1 MIKDGNYFTAN
12 VTLPSDSIVYIT
24 YKFVSESAIDDNNL
38 QWWDIF
44 LYDNTGKELEGGH
57 YQKALSSLFSYDLK
71 RKMDVSDAR
80 KELEKEIELYPDNIF
95 ALQTKWLNDIKVSN
109 EDTSVVKDVQE
120 KLRSAYEKWKTDE
133 EATHYIAYAAD
144 YAKMT
149 GLLNVIRDYYS
160 IKSPKGKVI
169 RLIRYFEALRE
180 KDPDKKIP
188 LLKKYLEDFDN
199 ADPQTKDIIIGN
211 IYDALNQKQDRD
223 GLRKFF
229 KEYKFDDIYYYIN
242 IGEIEFSN
250 GNNIKE
256 FKKWWDDSYA
266 IHLLGRDILKFHAIY
281 WPAMLIAGGIKLPD
295 QEFIHGFFTINNQ
308 KMSKTLGNVIDPN
321 KLVDKFG
328 ADAARYLLLSQFP
341 FGSDGNI
348 QETKFEEQYNSN
360 LANGLGNL
368 IERTFALL
376 RKYNYKAHPLKS
388 ATKEFENNFKKHE
401 EEYYYC
407 MNNLDLF
414 KALENAFSLTREI
427 DKYINKKKPWS
438 IPLDKPK
445 EINTILTNLL
455 SGLSKIVVFLEP
467 FIPFKLD
474 LVKKRI
480 NEGDFSKINLF
491 PRIVK

>member
-1 MIKDGNYFTAN
+1 MISMINKNRILITTPIYYVNDKPHIGHAYT
-12 VTLPSDSIVYIT
+12 TLAADVLARFFRTQGKEVFFLTGTDEHGSKIA
-24 YKFVSESAIDDNNL
+24 ESA
-38 QWWDIF
+38 
-44 LYDNTGKELEGGH
+44 E
-57 YQKALSSLFSYDLK
+57 
-71 RKMDVSDAR
+71 KM
-80 KELEKEIELYPDNIF
+80 
-95 ALQTKWLNDIKVSN
+95 
-109 EDTSVVKDVQE
+109 
-120 KLRSAYEKWKTDE
+120 
-133 EATHYIAYAAD
+133 
-144 YAKMT
+144 
-149 GLLNVIRDYYS
+149 G
-160 IKSPKGKVI
+160 KSPKQLCNENSQLYKEAWRNLNVKYD
-169 RLIRYFEALRE
+169 YFTRTT
-180 KDPDKKIP
+180 DKKHEKAVKKFVEQLKEKGAIYERNYEGLYCIGCEKFLISQELINGLCLYHKTKP
-188 LLKKYLEDFDN
+188 QKISEKNYFFQLKNYLKKVEKAIINNKLEIQPFSAKQEVLGLFKQNLDDFSISRQKERVKWGIEVPFDSE
-199 ADPQTKDIIIGN
+199 QT
-211 IYDALNQKQDRD
+211 IYVWIDALVN
-223 GLRKFF
+223 
-229 KEYKFDDIYYYIN
+229 YISA
-242 IGEIEFSN
+242 IGY

-321 KLVDKFG
+321 KLLDKFG

-438 IPLDKPK
+438 IPLDKSK

-467 FIPFKLD
+467 FIPSKLD

>member
-1 MIKDGNYFTAN
+1 MINKNRILITTPIYYVNDKPHIGHAYT
-12 VTLPSDSIVYIT
+12 TLAADVLARFFRTQGKEVFFLTGTDEHGSKIA
-24 YKFVSESAIDDNNL
+24 ESA
-38 QWWDIF
+38 
-44 LYDNTGKELEGGH
+44 E
-57 YQKALSSLFSYDLK
+57 
-71 RKMDVSDAR
+71 KM
-80 KELEKEIELYPDNIF
+80 
-95 ALQTKWLNDIKVSN
+95 
-109 EDTSVVKDVQE
+109 
-120 KLRSAYEKWKTDE
+120 
-133 EATHYIAYAAD
+133 
-144 YAKMT
+144 
-149 GLLNVIRDYYS
+149 G
-160 IKSPKGKVI
+160 KSPKQLCNENSQLYKEAWRNLNVKYD
-169 RLIRYFEALRE
+169 YFTRTT
-180 KDPDKKIP
+180 DKKHEKAVKKFVEQLKEKGAIYERNYEGLYCIGCEKFLISQELINGLCLYHKTKP
-188 LLKKYLEDFDN
+188 QKISEKNYFFQLKNYLKKVEKAIINNKLEIQPFSAKQEVLGLFKQNLDDFSISRQKERVKWGIEVPFDSE
-199 ADPQTKDIIIGN
+199 QT
-211 IYDALNQKQDRD
+211 IYVWIDALVN
-223 GLRKFF
+223 
-229 KEYKFDDIYYYIN
+229 YISA
-242 IGEIEFSN
+242 IGY

-256 FKKWWDDSYA
+256 FKKWWDDSYV

-348 QETKFEEQYNSN
+348 QEIKFEEQYNSN

-438 IPLDKPK
+438 IPLDKSK

-467 FIPFKLD
+467 FIPSKLD

>member
-1 MIKDGNYFTAN
+1 MISMINKNRILITTPIYYVNDKPHIGHAYT
-12 VTLPSDSIVYIT
+12 TLAADVLARFFRTQGKEVFFLTGTDEHGSKIA
-24 YKFVSESAIDDNNL
+24 ESA
-38 QWWDIF
+38 
-44 LYDNTGKELEGGH
+44 E
-57 YQKALSSLFSYDLK
+57 
-71 RKMDVSDAR
+71 KM
-80 KELEKEIELYPDNIF
+80 
-95 ALQTKWLNDIKVSN
+95 
-109 EDTSVVKDVQE
+109 
-120 KLRSAYEKWKTDE
+120 
-133 EATHYIAYAAD
+133 
-144 YAKMT
+144 
-149 GLLNVIRDYYS
+149 G
-160 IKSPKGKVI
+160 KSPKQLCNENSQLYKEAWRNLNVKYD
-169 RLIRYFEALRE
+169 YFTRTT
-180 KDPDKKIP
+180 DKKHEKAVKKFVEQLKEKGAIYERNYEGLYCIGCEKFLISQELINGLCLYHKTKP
-188 LLKKYLEDFDN
+188 QKISEKNYFFQLKNYLKKVEKAIINNKLEIQPFSAKQEVLGLFKQNLDDFSISRQKERVKWGIEVPFDSE
-199 ADPQTKDIIIGN
+199 QT
-211 IYDALNQKQDRD
+211 IYVWIDALVN
-223 GLRKFF
+223 
-229 KEYKFDDIYYYIN
+229 YISA
-242 IGEIEFSN
+242 IGY

-256 FKKWWDDSYA
+256 FKKWWDDSYV

-321 KLVDKFG
+321 KLLDKFG

-438 IPLDKPK
+438 IPLDKSK

-467 FIPFKLD
+467 FIPSKLD

>member
-1 MIKDGNYFTAN
+1 MINKNRILITTPIYYVNDKPHIGHAYT
-12 VTLPSDSIVYIT
+12 TLAADVLARFFRTQGKEVFFLTGTDEHGSKIA
-24 YKFVSESAIDDNNL
+24 ESAENM
-38 QWWDIF
+38 
-44 LYDNTGKELEGGH
+44 G
-57 YQKALSSLFSYDLK
+57 
-71 RKMDVSDAR
+71 
-80 KELEKEIELYPDNIF
+80 
-95 ALQTKWLNDIKVSN
+95 
-109 EDTSVVKDVQE
+109 
-120 KLRSAYEKWKTDE
+120 
-133 EATHYIAYAAD
+133 
-144 YAKMT
+144 
-149 GLLNVIRDYYS
+149 
-160 IKSPKGKVI
+160 KSPKQLCNENSQLYKEAWRNLNVKYD
-169 RLIRYFEALRE
+169 YFTRTT
-180 KDPDKKIP
+180 DKKHEKAVKKFVEQLKEKGAIYERNYEGLYCIGCEKFLISQELINGLCLYHKTKP
-188 LLKKYLEDFDN
+188 QKISEKNYFFQLKNYLKKVEKAIINNKLEIQPFSAKQEVLGLFKQNLDDFSISRQKERVKWGIEVPFDSE
-199 ADPQTKDIIIGN
+199 QT
-211 IYDALNQKQDRD
+211 IYVWIDALVN
-223 GLRKFF
+223 
-229 KEYKFDDIYYYIN
+229 YISA
-242 IGEIEFSN
+242 IGY

-256 FKKWWDDSYA
+256 FKKWWDDSYV

-438 IPLDKPK
+438 IPLDKSK

-467 FIPFKLD
+467 FIPSKLD

>member
-1 MIKDGNYFTAN
+1 MINKNRILITTPIYYVNDKPHIGHAYT
-12 VTLPSDSIVYIT
+12 TLAADVLARFFRTQGKEVFFLTGTDEHGSKIA
-24 YKFVSESAIDDNNL
+24 ESA
-38 QWWDIF
+38 
-44 LYDNTGKELEGGH
+44 E
-57 YQKALSSLFSYDLK
+57 
-71 RKMDVSDAR
+71 KM
-80 KELEKEIELYPDNIF
+80 
-95 ALQTKWLNDIKVSN
+95 
-109 EDTSVVKDVQE
+109 
-120 KLRSAYEKWKTDE
+120 
-133 EATHYIAYAAD
+133 
-144 YAKMT
+144 
-149 GLLNVIRDYYS
+149 G
-160 IKSPKGKVI
+160 KSPKQLCNENSQLYKEAWRNLNVKYD
-169 RLIRYFEALRE
+169 YFTRTT
-180 KDPDKKIP
+180 DKKHEKAVKKFVEQLKEKGAIYERNYEGLYCIGCEKFLISQELINGLCLYHKTKP
-188 LLKKYLEDFDN
+188 QKISEKNYFFQLKNCLKKVEKAIINNKLEIQPFSAKQEVLGLFKQNLDDFSISRQKERVKWGIEVPFDSE
-199 ADPQTKDIIIGN
+199 QT
-211 IYDALNQKQDRD
+211 IYVWIDALVN
-223 GLRKFF
+223 
-229 KEYKFDDIYYYIN
+229 YISA
-242 IGEIEFSN
+242 IGY

-256 FKKWWDDSYA
+256 FKKWWDDSYV

-321 KLVDKFG
+321 KLLDKFG

-438 IPLDKPK
+438 IPLDKSK

-455 SGLSKIVVFLEP
+455 SGLRKIVVFLEP
-467 FIPFKLD
+467 FIPSKLD

>member
-1 MIKDGNYFTAN
+1 MISMINKNRILITTPIYYVNDKPHIGHAYT
-12 VTLPSDSIVYIT
+12 TLAADVLARFFRTQGKEVFFLTGTDEHGSKIA
-24 YKFVSESAIDDNNL
+24 ESA
-38 QWWDIF
+38 
-44 LYDNTGKELEGGH
+44 E
-57 YQKALSSLFSYDLK
+57 
-71 RKMDVSDAR
+71 KM
-80 KELEKEIELYPDNIF
+80 
-95 ALQTKWLNDIKVSN
+95 
-109 EDTSVVKDVQE
+109 
-120 KLRSAYEKWKTDE
+120 
-133 EATHYIAYAAD
+133 
-144 YAKMT
+144 
-149 GLLNVIRDYYS
+149 G
-160 IKSPKGKVI
+160 KSPKQLCNENSQLYKEAWRNLNVKYD
-169 RLIRYFEALRE
+169 YFTRTT
-180 KDPDKKIP
+180 DKKHEKAVKKFVEQLKEKGAIYERNYEGLYCIGCEKFLISQELINGLCLYHKTKP
-188 LLKKYLEDFDN
+188 QKISEKNYFFQLKNCLKKVEKAIINNKLEIQPFSAKQEVLGLFKQNLDDFSISRQKERVKWGIEVPFDSE
-199 ADPQTKDIIIGN
+199 QT
-211 IYDALNQKQDRD
+211 IYVWIDALVN
-223 GLRKFF
+223 
-229 KEYKFDDIYYYIN
+229 YISA
-242 IGEIEFSN
+242 IGY

-348 QETKFEEQYNSN
+348 QEAKFEEQYNSN